1 MPIPIRA
8 PARPHTEPLGGDGVS
23 IPQRSPTH
31 SRLLAPS
38 RRRLCPGRRMAC
50 RCATCEA
57 WLRCPWAV
65 AGSRSHNAAPL
76 TLDSWLPRG
85 VGFVPG
91 AAWPADARPVRP
103 GCGARGRWRGIHPTT
118 QLHLLSARAPSRRRL
133 CSGRRMACRCAACE
147 AWLRCPWAVAGS
159 RSHNAAPLTLDSWL
173 PRGVGF
179 VPGAAWPARPL
190 AARAA
195 SCARRVVSKPGQAL
209 QALRRPPQGRHLL
222 STVLR
227 PSPVCLAQRPYT

>member
-1 MPIPIRA
+1 MTGPGSQKPPPGLQGLAAVPMGGGGASIRQRNSTYSLLMP
-8 PARPHTEPLGGDGVS
+8 
-23 IPQRSPTH
+23 
-31 SRLLAPS
+31 
-38 RRRLCPGRRMAC
+38 
-50 RCATCEA
+50 
-57 WLRCPWAV
+57 
-65 AGSRSHNAAPL
+65 
-76 TLDSWLPRG
+76 PRG